1 MTGIRKVV
9 LSACLFLAMS
19 APALAERVPT
29 TRLVGCGPES
39 CLLVSGERADAAA
52 TVLVN
57 GHAVA
62 AQGAR
67 HWRVRVPV
75 STLRAWSKPHARSIS
90 VTVADTEYDASL
102 PVGMLAA
109 PHDLAMLVV
118 RVK

>member
-1 MTGIRKVV
+1 MTGLHKIA
-9 LSACLFLAMS
+9 LGACLIFGVS
-19 APALAERVPT
+19 APAWAAQAPM
-29 TRLVGCGPES
+29 TRLVECGTES
-39 CLLVSGERADAAA
+39 CLLISGKRADATAP
-52 TVLVN
+52 VLVN

-62 AQGAR
+62 ARGAR

-75 STLRAWSKPHARSIS
+75 STVRAWSKPHARSIS